1 MKKLLFLLIF
11 LIVFG
16 TVNAQESIYAQTPD
30 TKNWYTYNGYST
42 IHNYSLLHP
51 SNWQSTI
58 IASDLQEFSPKGQ
71 SSPKLI
77 IKEFEGSSFAAA
89 IAYFTGKNTTLK
101 EVHEITFEAGEE
113 NIVAKEAAGITF
125 VKRGSLIIALEKQGE
140 NQTLDSIYNSF
151 EFKDGWKSFNYS
163 DDKYSFIYPS
173 EFKINKS
180 DGKIEVTDSKGN
192 AVFAV
197 QKVKSLDQTEILRS
211 NDIAF
216 HGIENVSRI
225 TSLDK
230 VLNREYN
237 LISIKNG
244 ENYFLLTDVNKE
256 KNYPHKDY
264 YDSYIL
270 EMLESFEFFGGE
282 IGGTFTSFQ
291 YFSDVKDDHP
301 NADAVNNLAEK
312 KILNGYE
319 DGTFKPDNEINR
331 AELVKIVVTTASPAN
346 LNSYNNCFKDVKTQ
360 WYARYICYAKA
371 ENWVLGYGDNS
382 FKPEKSISQAEAMK
396 IVFEILFGE
405 KLSDNWKLITDLP
418 EEVDLNEWYGKYFI
432 FAANL
437 NLVDDFH
444 PKKNITRKEI
454 AEMIYRSLKL
464 KKLLTGQIFLD

>member
-1 MKKLLFLLIF
+1 VKKLLFLIIF

-16 TVNAQESIYAQTPD
+16 TAYAQTPD

-42 IHNYSLLHP
+42 IHNYSILHP
-51 SNWQSTI
+51 SDWQSI
-58 IASDLQEFSPKGQ
+58 IISNDLQEFSPKGQ

-77 IKEFEGSSFAAA
+77 IKEFEGVSFAAA
-89 IAYFTGKNTTLK
+89 IAYFTDKNTAFGK
-101 EVHEITFEAGEE
+101 IGESTFKSGEE
-113 NIVAKEAAGITF
+113 NLLSKEAFGITF
-125 VKRGSLIIALEKQGE
+125 IKRGSLIIALEKQGE

-151 EFKDGWKSFNYS
+151 KFKDEWKSFNYP

-173 EFKINKS
+173 KFKVNKT
-180 DGKIEVTDSKGN
+180 DGKVEVTDNKGV

-197 QKVKSLDQTEILRS
+197 RKVKSLDQIEILRS

-230 VLNREYN
+230 VLNKEYN

-244 ENYFLLTDVNKE
+244 ENYFLLTDIN
-256 KNYPHKDY
+256 KDY

-270 EMLESFEFFGGE
+270 EMLESFEFFGEE

-301 NADAVNNLAEK
+301 NAKAVNNLAEK
-312 KILNGYE
+312 KIINGYE

-331 AELVKIVVTTASPAN
+331 AELVKIVVAEAQPAN
-346 LNSYNNCFKDVKTQ
+346 LDSYNNCFKDVKTQ
-360 WYARYICYAKA
+360 WYAPYICYAKT
-371 ENWVLGYGDNS
+371 ENWVLGYEDNS

-396 IVFEILFGE
+396 IIFEILFDV
-405 KLSDNWKLITDLP
+405 KLFDNWKLKTTLP
-418 EEVDLNEWYGKYFI
+418 ADVDLNEWYGKYFI

-437 NLVDDFH
+437 NLVDDFY
-444 PKKNITRKEI
+444 PLKNITRKEI
-454 AEMIYRSLKL
+454 AETIYRSLKL
-464 KKLLTGQIFLD
+464 KKLLTGQIYLD

>member
-1 MKKLLFLLIF
+1 MKKLLFLIIF
-11 LIVFG
+11 LIVFE
-16 TVNAQESIYAQTPD
+16 TAYAQTPD

-51 SNWQSTI
+51 SDWQAVI
-58 IASDLQEFSPKGQ
+58 ISNDLQEFSPKGQ

-77 IKEFEGSSFAAA
+77 IKEFEGVSFAAA
-89 IAYFTGKNTTLK
+89 IAYFTDKNTPVK
-101 EVHEITFEAGEE
+101 EITFKLGEE

-125 VKRGSLIIALEKQGE
+125 IKRGSLIIALEKQGK
-140 NQTLDSIYNSF
+140 NQTLNLIYDSF
-151 EFKDGWKSFNYS
+151 KFKDEWKSFNYP

-173 EFKINKS
+173 KFKVNKT
-180 DGKIEVTDSKGN
+180 DGKVEVTDNKGD

-197 QKVKSLDQTEILRS
+197 RKVKSLDQANILRS
-211 NDIAF
+211 NNIAF

-225 TSLDK
+225 TLLDE

-244 ENYFLLTDVNKE
+244 ENYFLLTD
-256 KNYPHKDY
+256 DY

-270 EMLESFEFFGGE
+270 EMLESFEFFGEE

-301 NADAVNNLAEK
+301 NVKAVNNLAEK

-331 AELVKIVVTTASPAN
+331 AELVKIVVATVAPAN
-346 LNSYNNCFKDVKTQ
+346 SDSYNNCFKDVKTQ
-360 WYARYICYAKA
+360 WYAPYICYAKA
-371 ENWVLGYGDNS
+371 ENWVFGYEDNS

-396 IVFEILFGE
+396 IIFEILFDG
-405 KLSDNWKLITDLP
+405 KLSDNWEPKTDLP
-418 EEVDLNEWYGKYFI
+418 AEVDLNEWYGKYFI

-437 NLVDDFH
+437 NLVDDLY
-444 PKKNITRKEI
+444 PLKNITRKEI

-464 KKLLTGQIFLD
+464 KKLLTGQIYLD

>member
-1 MKKLLFLLIF
+1 MKKLLFLIIF
-11 LIVFG
+11 LIVFE
-16 TVNAQESIYAQTPD
+16 TAYAQTPD

-51 SNWQSTI
+51 SDWQAVI
-58 IASDLQEFSPKGQ
+58 ISNDLQEFSPKGQ

-77 IKEFEGSSFAAA
+77 IKEFEGVSFAAA
-89 IAYFTGKNTTLK
+89 IAYFTDKNTPVK
-101 EVHEITFEAGEE
+101 EITFKLGEE

-125 VKRGSLIIALEKQGE
+125 IKRGSLIIALEKQGK
-140 NQTLDSIYNSF
+140 NQTLNLIYDSF
-151 EFKDGWKSFNYS
+151 KFKDEWKSFNS
-163 DDKYSFIYPS
+163 PDDKYSFIYPS
-173 EFKINKS
+173 KFKVNKT
-180 DGKIEVTDSKGN
+180 DGKVEVTDNKGD

-197 QKVKSLDQTEILRS
+197 RKVKSLDQANILRS
-211 NDIAF
+211 NNIAF

-225 TSLDK
+225 TLLDE

-244 ENYFLLTDVNKE
+244 ENYFLLTD
-256 KNYPHKDY
+256 DY

-270 EMLESFEFFGGE
+270 EMLESFEFFGEE

-301 NADAVNNLAEK
+301 NVKAVNNLAEK

-331 AELVKIVVTTASPAN
+331 AELVKIVVATVAPAN
-346 LNSYNNCFKDVKTQ
+346 SDSYNNCFKDVKTQ
-360 WYARYICYAKA
+360 WYAPYICYAKA
-371 ENWVLGYGDNS
+371 ENWVFGYEDNS

-396 IVFEILFGE
+396 IIFEILFDG
-405 KLSDNWKLITDLP
+405 KLSDNWEPKTDLP
-418 EEVDLNEWYGKYFI
+418 AEVDLNEWYGKYFI

-437 NLVDDFH
+437 NLVDDLY
-444 PKKNITRKEI
+444 PLKNITRKEI

-464 KKLLTGQIFLD
+464 KKLLTGQIYLD